1 VTRDERLDLIDRL
14 RRANIDSTVEIERR
28 AAAREA
34 DPYSEI
40 ERLMA
45 DARFTK
51 DDSDFVYTE
60 PASGRGSPPVEKSGS
75 DVLMYRTH
83 YENSQT
89 LVPGHDADPSGD
101 DEVWAA
107 LEKFTRA
114 TAKALGDD
122 AASLAELR
130 RKLAGVD
137 RHIANLES
145 ENRELKG
152 LLAST
157 LKQLD
162 KLESNGTGYMV
173 RLSRLEGLMHGKLDH
188 LAKLADAAGL
198 LPRGWS

>member
-1 VTRDERLDLIDRL
+1 
-14 RRANIDSTVEIERR
+14 
-28 AAAREA
+28 
-34 DPYSEI
+34 
-40 ERLMA
+40 
-45 DARFTK
+45 
-51 DDSDFVYTE
+51 
-60 PASGRGSPPVEKSGS
+60 
-75 DVLMYRTH
+75 
-83 YENSQT
+83 
-89 LVPGHDADPSGD
+89 
-101 DEVWAA
+101 
-107 LEKFTRA
+107 
-114 TAKALGDD
+114 LGDD